1 MYINGRVRPTIRI
14 LCKNRNFESLPNTSL
29 IDGIEVATSLTE
41 NFQVFILLVFWN
53 SLLKMRSNNRKL
65 CEAVEFVNFCIDER
79 CRLTPKAGFWWG
91 WSGFFEAKFYRRN
104 RTGYRFQWSC
114 ILGEAYEFW
123 YGLLIYEFRK
133 FSVGCRT
140 NLFFKIL
147 PIKNQILEHWKKF
160 AC

>member
-79 CRLTPKAGFWWG
+79 CPYAEGGVLVGMIRVFRSEILSSKSNRVSFSMVLYFGWGVWILIWLTNIWISKIF
-91 WSGFFEAKFYRRN
+91 
-104 RTGYRFQWSC
+104 
-114 ILGEAYEFW
+114 
-123 YGLLIYEFRK
+123 
-133 FSVGCRT
+133 CRM
-140 NLFFKIL
+140 
-147 PIKNQILEHWKKF
+147 
-160 AC
+160 